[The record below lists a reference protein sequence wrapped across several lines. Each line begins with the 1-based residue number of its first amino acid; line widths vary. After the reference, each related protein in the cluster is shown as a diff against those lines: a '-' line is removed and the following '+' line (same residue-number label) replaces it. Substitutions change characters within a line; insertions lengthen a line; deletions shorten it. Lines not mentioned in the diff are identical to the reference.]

1 MHDSNCVKSQLSIM
15 TANSRGATTLH
26 LNPVQIRALAPIC
39 AGNTNRQIQLSRG
52 ATALLTHFHYCDFT
66 ILLLILRENTTP

>member
-52 ATALLTHFHYCDFT
+52 ATALLTHFYQRRYQHRAYDHVQA
-66 ILLLILRENTTP
+66 

>member
-26 LNPVQIRALAPIC
+26 INHVQIRAIARFVRGLAELPLP
-39 AGNTNRQIQLSRG
+39 LSRG
-52 ATALLTHFHYCDFT
+52 AAALPYRNIIDWPEGEARR
-66 ILLLILRENTTP
+66 IQLRK